1 MDVLHTKK
9 GGINIP
15 VTEQEHITNST
26 TIRLTDYGAVPD
38 SELDTQ
44 PAMVRAIQAA
54 AEIPGPVVLD
64 CARGRYH
71 FYPEE
76 AIRAPYYISNTTSEE
91 ENPDVTK
98 TIAILFKGMT
108 DVTLEGNGSLFIF
121 HGKQTLFLLDN
132 CINVEIRNLRTDYH
146 QPTVTEMTIISSG
159 KHYFDARVHPDS
171 RYQIRD
177 NKLTWL
183 GEGWSFAEGP
193 MQTYDPLRN
202 TTWRID
208 NWLELAQS
216 VEELE
221 PMTIRLHFDFQPA
234 VVPGHVL
241 QNRDGIRDQVGVFM
255 TECSDITWRDVSMHF
270 LHGLGVVG
278 QFSTNLTFSRMN
290 LAPRTETERT
300 VAGFADFL
308 HISSCRGKVA
318 VRDSYFSGSHD
329 DPVNVHGTYLRI
341 VDQPAVD
348 RVKVRFMHPQ
358 TYGLPAFYPGDEIE
372 FVRSGSLTTYASNN
386 VVAVERLSTRELLL
400 TLAHPVPDGIGS
412 HDVIENVTWT
422 PEVEIT
428 NNHFARVPTRGIL
441 VTTRRKVLI
450 TENTFERMSMN
461 AILIAVDAESWYES
475 GRVEDVMIFDNHFIE
490 CGGSEHP
497 VIFISPENV
506 VVDESAPVHRQIVIL
521 NNRFETCG
529 DVPILSAKSTRGLV
543 FKSNKICSP
552 SETGKL
558 PCVEEAVYVTACSEV
573 DIVDNTFTNVPE
585 GTD

>member
-1 MDVLHTKK
+1 M
-9 GGINIP
+9 
-15 VTEQEHITNST
+15 TEQEHNTNST
-26 TIRLTDYGAVPD
+26 TVRLIDYGAMPD

-44 PAMVRAIQAA
+44 PAMARAIRAA
-54 AEIPGPVVLD
+54 FEIPGPVVLD

-71 FYPEE
+71 FYPEK

-91 ENPDVTK
+91 ENQDVTK
-98 TIAILFKGMT
+98 TIAILLKGMN

-121 HGKQTLFLLDN
+121 HGKQTLFLLDK
-132 CINVEIRNLRTDYH
+132 CTNVEIRNLRTDYH
-146 QPTVTEMTIISSG
+146 QPTVTEMTIISTG
-159 KHYFDARVHPDS
+159 KRHFDARIHPDS

-183 GEGWSFAEGP
+183 GEDWSFAKGP

-216 VEELE
+216 VEELK
-221 PMTIRLHFDFQPA
+221 PMTIRLHFDFQPD
-234 VVPGHVL
+234 VVVGHVL

-255 TECSDITWRDVSMHF
+255 TECSDISWRDVSLHF

-290 LAPRTETERT
+290 LAPRTETGRM

-318 VRDSYFSGSHD
+318 VMDSHFSGSHD

-341 VDQPAVD
+341 VDQLAVD
-348 RVKVRFMHPQ
+348 CVKVRFMHPQ

-372 FVRSGSLTTYASNN
+372 FVRSGSLTTYASNH
-386 VVAVERLSTRELLL
+386 VVAVKRLSARELLL
-400 TLAHPVPDGIGS
+400 TLAHPVPEGMGR

-450 TENTFERMSMN
+450 TGNTFERMSMN

-475 GRVEDVMIFDNHFIE
+475 GRVEEVMITDNHFIE
-490 CGGSEHP
+490 CGSREHT

-506 VVDESAPVHRQIVIL
+506 EVDESAPVHRQVVIL
-521 NNRFETCG
+521 NNRFETSG
-529 DVPILSAKSTRGLV
+529 DVQIVSAKSTHGLV
-543 FKSNKICSP
+543 FKSNQIIST

-558 PCVEEAVYVTACSEV
+558 SSLEETIYVSACTEV
-573 DIVDNTFTNVPE
+573 DLADNTFTNVQE